1 MRQRR
6 PHKKAA
12 KPRTKP
18 SELTK
23 VLTDKLAKM
32 DQSLQ
37 DLNLRQI
44 NAINQGTWVMNSML
58 QQLTTLQASV
68 NQGGAAV
75 IQMQG
80 QLRTMDGQLHTIN
93 TKLDRV
99 LDQTSYGQ
107 AEEDETKRRLA
118 KAELD
123 AHLTKMRL
131 QKVLPFSGLE
141 QNLQNVAPGD
151 LNDAQASWNQFVAP
165 ATPPFVGRAAARR
178 VQDAERYARH
188 MR

>member
-1 MRQRR
+1 MRQHR
-6 PHKKAA
+6 PHKRAA

-80 QLRTMDGQLHTIN
+80 QLRTIDGQLHTIEA
-93 TKLDRV
+93 KLDRV
-99 LDQTSYGQ
+99 LDQTS
-107 AEEDETKRRLA
+107 
-118 KAELD
+118 
-123 AHLTKMRL
+123 
-131 QKVLPFSGLE
+131 
-141 QNLQNVAPGD
+141 
-151 LNDAQASWNQFVAP
+151 
-165 ATPPFVGRAAARR
+165 
-178 VQDAERYARH
+178 
-188 MR
+188 